1 VLASGR
7 RRDATQAGSQ
17 ARGVQ
22 GDHAGVTV
30 LHFRRLW
37 NSRPSKCRNLN
48 YTYVRRY
55 VDIKM

>member
-37 NSRPSKCRNLN
+37 NSRPS
-48 YTYVRRY
+48 
-55 VDIKM
+55 